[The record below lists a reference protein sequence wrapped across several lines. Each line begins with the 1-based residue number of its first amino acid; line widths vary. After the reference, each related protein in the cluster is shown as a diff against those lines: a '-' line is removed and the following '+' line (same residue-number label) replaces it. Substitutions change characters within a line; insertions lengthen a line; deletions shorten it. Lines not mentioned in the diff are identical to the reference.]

1 MSWMSDF
8 ERGFAAARAADGR
21 TSPPAGRVNER
32 RERPARPETRIIGPP
47 SALQFGCY
55 YDRKKKIVDERLPLL
70 YSTALHIVLFGLNGA
85 GKQTRI
91 LTPIYMTSRGRSL
104 FVVETKGTAALQCG
118 DERLRYGKRWIICP
132 FPVLGLKSDG
142 WNPLLFID
150 PDSPHRLGDARALAR
165 GMIDIEAG
173 TGQHW
178 SESAT
183 GLVAAMIMWEVIKAR
198 REKRK
203 PSLFNVRMMLTEPDK
218 LAGSIGKDGKRSEKL
233 VAGLRFTAQQMVEQG
248 GPIIKSLVGRFLRE
262 HGKDELASIQSTAA
276 TQTEFLLNQFIADDL
291 SKGDKVDLTQL
302 SQEPISV
309 FVVCA
314 ASDLPEFRR
323 WIRMVLSFAIRAHL
337 VRPPKINTLFVLD
350 EYRATIGKL
359 ELMKD
364 NWALVRE
371 HGIQFLVCTQ
381 SALHLQAL
389 HGEEWPDFL
398 GQSGLYATI
407 GPTGDPYTANF
418 LSERCGKTMMLQ
430 AGYNSGDGL
439 NFGDGANSGFGYS
452 VTGASSNE
460 GSNRS
465 FGRNTSGT
473 YTLQQVE
480 RAAVRPEELMD
491 LPPGEGRLWLQGMGT
506 KSFPFFA
513 PNYWMRGEFWVSR
526 VKRNPMYRGY

>member
-1 MSWMSDF
+1 MSWFSDF
-8 ERGFAAARAADGR
+8 ERGFAGARAAAVRPRPPVGHIKGR
-21 TSPPAGRVNER
+21 I
-32 RERPARPETRIIGPP
+32 ETRGRSAPKIIVPP
-47 SALQFGCY
+47 SPLQFGY
-55 YDRKKKIVDERLPLL
+55 FYDRKKKKVYERDPLL

-91 LTPIYMTSRGRSL
+91 LTPVYMGSRGRSL

-150 PDSPHRLGDARALAR
+150 ADSPHCLGDARALAR
-165 GMIDIEAG
+165 AMIDIEAG

-183 GLVAAMIMWEVIKAR
+183 GLVAAVIIWEVIKAR

-218 LAGSIGKDGKRSEKL
+218 WGIGKDGKPTEKL

-248 GPIIKSLVGRFLRE
+248 GPIIKSLVGRFLRPD
-262 HGKDELASIQSTAA
+262 GKDELASIQSTAS
-276 TQTEFLLNQFIADDL
+276 TQTEFLLNSFIADDL
-291 SKGDKVDLTQL
+291 SKGDKVDLTRL

-337 VRPPKINTLFVLD
+337 TRPPKINTLFVID
-350 EYRATIGKL
+350 EYRATVGKL
-359 ELMKD
+359 ELIKE

-371 HGIQFLVCTQ
+371 HGIQFLIATQ

-389 HGEEWPDFL
+389 HGEEWQDFL
-398 GQSGLYATI
+398 GQSGLFATI
-407 GPTGDPYTANF
+407 GPTGDDYTASF
-418 LSERCGKTMMLQ
+418 LSKRCGNTVELQ
-430 AGYNSGDGL
+430 AGFNSGMTVNNGKNPSSGTTAAPGGPSSQTGL
-439 NFGDGANSGFGYS
+439 GLSLG
-452 VTGASSNE
+452 
-460 GSNRS
+460 GS
-465 FGRNTSGT
+465 TSGT
-473 YTLQQVE
+473 YTVQQVE
-480 RAAVRPEELMD
+480 RAAVRPEELMS
-491 LPPGEGRLWLQGMGT
+491 LLPGEGRLWLQGLGT

-513 PNYWMRGEFWVSR
+513 PNYWKRSDPWVAR
-526 VKRNPMYRGY
+526 VKPNPMYRS